1 MGSEKEDLLTGME
14 TLRSA
19 LKQLEAN
26 NQDLQR
32 QLASLDKELLAERA
46 MKEQKIKVG
55 GIRNKRDTLCI
66 GQNFGKC
73 WSGIC

>member
-14 TLRSA
+14 TLRST

-32 QLASLDKELLAERA
+32 QLASLDKDLLAERA

-55 GIRNKRDTLCI
+55 E
-66 GQNFGKC
+66 
-73 WSGIC
+73 